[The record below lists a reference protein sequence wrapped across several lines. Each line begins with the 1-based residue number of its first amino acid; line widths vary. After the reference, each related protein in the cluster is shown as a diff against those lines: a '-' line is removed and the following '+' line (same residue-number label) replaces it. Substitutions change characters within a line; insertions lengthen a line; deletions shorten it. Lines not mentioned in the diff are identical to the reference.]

1 MASYVLW
8 DVDGT
13 LLKNGAR
20 ASRLY
25 DEAIEAVAEF
35 VPDTPGQGEHGKT
48 DGQIIAERLAQYG
61 LDADLHA
68 AVSAQL
74 DELSTAAYSGPNKR
88 EVAPGVREALVAV
101 REAGWVNALLT
112 GNSVTRA
119 RVKIT
124 GAGLDAHDFD
134 WEHSYFGDQARK
146 RSEIT
151 LAANA
156 ALAGHAQ
163 VIVGD
168 TPSDGDAADAA
179 GIPFIAVA
187 TGVFGADELQ
197 ATSALVVLDDLV
209 TGRDELLAQLDQLG
223 TGDRVALIGEGQA

>member
-1 MASYVLW
+1 MANYVLW

-61 LDADLHA
+61 LDADLHD
-68 AVSAQL
+68 AVTAKL
-74 DELSTAAYSGPNKR
+74 ADLSEVAYSGPNRR

-112 GNSVTRA
+112 GNSPARA
-119 RVKIT
+119 RVKIA
-124 GAGLDAHDFD
+124 GAGLDADDFD
-134 WEHSYFGDQARK
+134 WAHSYFGDRARE

-151 LAANA
+151 VAANA
-156 ALAGHAQ
+156 ALTGHAQ

-168 TPSDGDAADAA
+168 TPSDDAAAQAA

-187 TGVFGADELQ
+187 TGVFSADELRS
-197 ATSALVVLDDLV
+197 TGALVVLDDLV
-209 TGRDELLAQLDQLG
+209 SGLDELIAQLDGLA
-223 TGDRVALIGEGQA
+223 REAAAS